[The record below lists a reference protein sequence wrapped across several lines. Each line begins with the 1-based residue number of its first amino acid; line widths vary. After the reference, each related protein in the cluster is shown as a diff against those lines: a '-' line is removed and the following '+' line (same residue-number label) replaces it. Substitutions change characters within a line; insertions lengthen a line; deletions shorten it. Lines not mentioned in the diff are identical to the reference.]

1 MANETHVVED
11 GVMTSSPAKAAT
23 RPAWLLGVLAFILGL
38 GLGVIVVGPT
48 PNSVD
53 RATDSNLATAIVES
67 EPIVEVDDLESPGVT
82 GAIPAFPDTLV
93 AVADTMGSAFK
104 HLMWPLN
111 GELRVMAIP
120 GGQNVSLDA
129 SAIFFAVSDE
139 LPGLDGW
146 LLSMGR
152 FDIIEPVSA
161 GVTSYVFHDA
171 ESGALG
177 YTVLAEDGARL
188 LSVRSNFEASN
199 VAFLESPEAVVK
211 AWGDWGWAIQDGEQI
226 QLLTPDGAPK
236 DTERGVALTSHP
248 SGWVFVVEG
257 DAVKLVSAGGGVSRI
272 STELTVGSIRH
283 AAFSPDGERVAI
295 CGDQGVEVVHVDD
308 GQKQSL
314 SGFPT
319 SHVSWS
325 SDSQYVLASSSAGVD
340 VHDVDEDRSYPI
352 FRTHAVR
359 VAGAMALRAP

>member
-11 GVMTSSPAKAAT
+11 GVTTSFPAKAAS
-23 RPAWLLGVLAFILGL
+23 RSSWLLGAVSFILGL
-38 GLGVIVVGPT
+38 GLGVIVIGPT
-48 PNSVD
+48 PSSVEGP
-53 RATDSNLATAIVES
+53 TDSDLVIPVS
-67 EPIVEVDDLESPGVT
+67 DPIVEVDDHESPGVT
-82 GAIPAFPDTLV
+82 GAIPAFPDALV

-104 HLMWPLN
+104 HLLWPLN

-139 LPGLDGW
+139 LPGLNGR

-152 FDIIEPVSA
+152 FDIIEPVSS
-161 GVTSYVFHDA
+161 GVTSHVFHDA

-177 YTVLAEDGARL
+177 YTVLAEEGARL
-188 LSVRSNFEASN
+188 FSVRSNFEVNN
-199 VAFLESPEAVVK
+199 VTFLDSPRAVVK

-226 QLLTPDGAPK
+226 KLLTPDGAPK

-257 DAVKLVSAGGGVSRI
+257 DVIKLVSAGGGVSLVP
-272 STELTVGSIRH
+272 TELAVGAVRH
-283 AAFSPDGERVAI
+283 AAFSPDGEKVAI
-295 CGDQGVEVVHVDD
+295 CGDRGVEVVHVDD
-308 GQKQSL
+308 GRKQSL

-325 SDSQYVLASSSAGVD
+325 SDSRYVLASSSAGVD
-340 VHDVDEDRSYPI
+340 VHDVDEGRSYPI
-352 FRTHAVR
+352 FRTYAVK
-359 VAGAMALRAP
+359 VAGAMALRSP